1 MILNFSR
8 NGKIKNGMVGEFERV
23 GGGTLIVDDVG
34 LLLILDTIEIGLVT
48 WCE

>member
-1 MILNFSR
+1 
-8 NGKIKNGMVGEFERV
+8 MVGEFERV
-23 GGGTLIVDDVG
+23 GGGTLDAG